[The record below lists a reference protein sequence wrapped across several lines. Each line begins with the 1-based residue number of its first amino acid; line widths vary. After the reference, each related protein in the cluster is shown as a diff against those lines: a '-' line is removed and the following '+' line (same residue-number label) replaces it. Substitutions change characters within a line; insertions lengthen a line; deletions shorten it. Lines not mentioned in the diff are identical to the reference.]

1 MPKYAVKSYSEGLVL
16 PAPAAATFKWLLEAV
31 SRSVDTKEQ
40 KEGPNPEEEHKEDW
54 HSVMSNDYP
63 HKNDSSSKARNY
75 KYVLHYKRTHQD
87 QIFC

>member
-1 MPKYAVKSYSEGLVL
+1 MPKYAVKSYSEGLVCL
-16 PAPAAATFKWLLEAV
+16 LLLLQHLNGSLEAV

-75 KYVLHYKRTHQD
+75 KYVLHYRRTHQD
-87 QIFC
+87 QIFR